1 MLKSKSVSG
10 PWAHLYSQFHV
21 HTIWK
26 AVEQGFPYWR
36 MSSSPFR
43 AWDASE
49 GVEGVSK
56 HLFSLPVVLY
66 LACLLRTTKDGQKAT
81 LLQLN
86 PEDPALLNRHWFL
99 QAVNLLTC
107 AKISPCFSET
117 PNDPGNQR
125 GKEATFNNT
134 FPLQATENQ
143 KEILE
148 ARQNCHILFGA
159 HFQDF
164 WGNMQANFY
173 IPYTAVGVQGCIQ
186 QRITQIRYLQVFAD
200 LGPLFVTIIS
210 AYLTA
215 CFVISQFQT
224 PLKGKISVFRVNIPH
239 CKFLHQ

>member
-117 PNDPGNQR
+117 PNDLGNQR

-159 HFQDF
+159 
-164 WGNMQANFY
+164 
-173 IPYTAVGVQGCIQ
+173 
-186 QRITQIRYLQVFAD
+186 
-200 LGPLFVTIIS
+200 IS
-210 AYLTA
+210 LVRGSCTFPRLLREHA
-215 CFVISQFQT
+215 
-224 PLKGKISVFRVNIPH
+224 G
-239 CKFLHQ
+239 KFLHPLHSCWCSRLYTTEDYPD